1 MGGCREHHGF
11 GVHDVIVDKA
21 KLFNRDPFEAVDRS
35 HNIGRAH
42 TISKPKDELIDHQTP
57 ARLEDLD
64 TDQVGSSGTNSG
76 RDGTKGARSVAQP
89 HAHDE
94 RTNAGLRRSG
104 GAEGGRRIGHWA
116 RHGQHVR
123 PRRRRGNTRF
133 VNSNRKFAK
142 SNLPEPARLRAMTP
156 TSVVSTRGLHM
167 QFGHHVALHDLTVD
181 ISHGVTGLVGA
192 NGAGKTTLFNLW
204 LGLIAPTAGVVEVG
218 GLDPVA
224 HGAVVRSRI
233 GFSPERNIL
242 PNDMAAHEFVR
253 HLGEVKGLPRSEARG
268 RASDALWLVGL
279 GEERFRPL
287 GTMSTGQRQRVKLAQ
302 ALASDPQLILLDEP
316 TDGLDPMQRDEMLK
330 LIADI
335 HRSVGIDIVVS
346 SHVLEE
352 VERVCTDV
360 VILDGGRLI
369 AAGAVSEL
377 LAQTLAG
384 VVVEL
389 VETDDH
395 TSSVE
400 QVTQLLIDR
409 GFAVESLPTNNP
421 GAIELLVTTARTDDV
436 DTDLILDAVR
446 DAVANAGARIHALGG
461 RRVTLEDV
469 FLTAGAHHG

>member
-1 MGGCREHHGF
+1 M
-11 GVHDVIVDKA
+11 K
-21 KLFNRDPFEAVDRS
+21 
-35 HNIGRAH
+35 
-42 TISKPKDELIDHQTP
+42 
-57 ARLEDLD
+57 
-64 TDQVGSSGTNSG
+64 
-76 RDGTKGARSVAQP
+76 
-89 HAHDE
+89 
-94 RTNAGLRRSG
+94 
-104 GAEGGRRIGHWA
+104 
-116 RHGQHVR
+116 
-123 PRRRRGNTRF
+123 
-133 VNSNRKFAK
+133 
-142 SNLPEPARLRAMTP
+142 P

-167 QFGHHVALHDLTVD
+167 QFGQHVALHDLTVD

-204 LGLIAPTAGVVEVG
+204 LGLITPTAGVVEVG
-218 GLDPVA
+218 GLDPA
-224 HGAVVRSRI
+224 THGAVVRSRI

-302 ALASDPQLILLDEP
+302 ALASDPELILLDEP

-360 VILDGGRLI
+360 VILDGGRLV
-369 AAGAVSEL
+369 AAGAVSDL

-395 TSSVE
+395 TSSAD
-400 QVTQLLIDR
+400 QVTQLLVDR
-409 GFAVESLPTNNP
+409 GFAVEVLTTNTP
-421 GAIELLVTTARTDDV
+421 GSVEVLVTTARTDDV

-446 DAVANAGARIHALGG
+446 DAVAQTGARIHALGG

-469 FLTAGAHHG
+469 FLTAGANHG